1 MFMRCIPF
9 HSDYKRGGDHPSES
23 YISAIKL
30 EIRVNEVKCC
40 RKIILKGVY
49 GEFNRLQEF
58 VNVFRGKVHESVSV
72 M

>member
-9 HSDYKRGGDHPSES
+9 SDMKREQPNES
-23 YISAIKL
+23 FISAIKL

-49 GEFNRLQEF
+49 GEYNRLLDF
-58 VNVFRGKVHESVSV
+58 VTQFKAKIHETVSV
-72 M
+72 IA